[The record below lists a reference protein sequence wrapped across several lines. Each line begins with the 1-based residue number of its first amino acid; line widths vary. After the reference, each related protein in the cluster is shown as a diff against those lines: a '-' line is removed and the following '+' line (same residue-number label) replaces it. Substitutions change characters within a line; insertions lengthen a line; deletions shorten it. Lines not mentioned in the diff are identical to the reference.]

1 MHVMR
6 MIYIFIWWWWWWW
19 WWWWHDD
26 DDWQSSYF
34 QTCTHECHWQLLSKL
49 PPYFSTSV
57 VEQIPP
63 EQDQNNLPVWHFF
76 KFFASTSDV
85 MSFNVEKTLAY
96 LCVCFCVQIFPATRA
111 RKVQRIPLLGEIA
124 VYCLTVYLCK
134 KGPTEIAD
142 YLLFLYL

>member
-1 MHVMR
+1 
-6 MIYIFIWWWWWWW
+6 
-19 WWWWHDD
+19 
-26 DDWQSSYF
+26 
-34 QTCTHECHWQLLSKL
+34 
-49 PPYFSTSV
+49 
-57 VEQIPP
+57 
-63 EQDQNNLPVWHFF
+63 
-76 KFFASTSDV
+76 

-96 LCVCFCVQIFPATRA
+96 LCLRFCVQIFPPTRA